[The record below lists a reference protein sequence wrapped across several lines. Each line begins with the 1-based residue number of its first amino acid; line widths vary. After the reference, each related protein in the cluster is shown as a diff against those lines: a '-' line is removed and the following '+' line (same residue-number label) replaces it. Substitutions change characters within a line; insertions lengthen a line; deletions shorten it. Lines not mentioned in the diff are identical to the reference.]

1 MKKGSL
7 FSRIIEEFTPAIFI
21 VGWTVYI
28 LFVGLTMIVF
38 PLPREVRNTS
48 LLVETIIGIAFLIFN
63 AVWLWIMG
71 GREK

>member
-1 MKKGSL
+1 MKKDSL